1 MAYRLQPKAR
11 TDIRAII
18 SYIGQHNPHA
28 ALTWQ
33 DSMTEL
39 FELLATHPHSG
50 VPYATDKY
58 SVRIVPRGNYVVVY
72 RVRDSGVV
80 ILRVIHAARDWP
92 KQMR

>member
-1 MAYRLQPKAR
+1 
-11 TDIRAII
+11 
-18 SYIGQHNPHA
+18 
-28 ALTWQ
+28 
-33 DSMTEL
+33 MTEL

-72 RVRDSGVV
+72 RVRDSDVV